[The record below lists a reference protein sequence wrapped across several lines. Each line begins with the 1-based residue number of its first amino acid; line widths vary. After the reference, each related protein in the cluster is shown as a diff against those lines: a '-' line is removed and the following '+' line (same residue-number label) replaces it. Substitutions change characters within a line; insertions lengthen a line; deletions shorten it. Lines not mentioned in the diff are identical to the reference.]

1 MSKKSDI
8 FHSKNYLIL
17 NFLILFGYLL
27 LYPII
32 TSKINPEKF
41 GNYILAYTVATII
54 VAISNLGIREV
65 YKRNFFEF
73 YKKKKKPKFYYF
85 YIIFLFY
92 SLV

>member
-1 MSKKSDI
+1 MTKKNDI

-17 NFLILFGYLL
+17 NFLILLGYIL

-32 TSKINPEKF
+32 TSKIDPEKF

-54 VAISNLGIREV
+54 VAISNLGIREA

-73 YKKKKKPKFYYF
+73 YKKKKENE
-85 YIIFLFY
+85 ILLFLI
-92 SLV
+92 